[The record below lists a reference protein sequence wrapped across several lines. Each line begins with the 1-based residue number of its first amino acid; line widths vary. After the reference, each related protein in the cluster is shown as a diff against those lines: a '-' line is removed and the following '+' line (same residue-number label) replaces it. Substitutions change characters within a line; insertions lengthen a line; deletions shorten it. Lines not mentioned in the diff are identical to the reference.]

1 MTVISFLVIAQ
12 LRCQLQK
19 QTEEKIQTSKQK
31 HSLLRLNEKL
41 HYRFAGGGLTSSVC
55 VCACVRVCVCVCVAS
70 VWRVCVFVFVYLCVC
85 VCVFMCMCAHVGV
98 CVRECVC
105 VCVWCFAVIKNSD

>member
-55 VCACVRVCVCVCVAS
+55 VCACVRVCVSMCGECVACVCLCLCIC
-70 VWRVCVFVFVYLCVC
+70 VCVFVCLCVC
-85 VCVFMCMCAHVGV
+85 VRMWV
-98 CVRECVC
+98 CVSVSVCVC
-105 VCVWCFAVIKNSD
+105 VCGVLQ